1 MIQKKAILAI
11 NVDVQKNN
19 KLISKKGL
27 NMKTEDFKVTI
38 NGEEKTFTVRSP
50 SLTDQREAQKVY
62 NQAFTDAIKSK
73 SVVRAKMDDLLEE
86 QGLWNSD
93 KQAEYTALQKELLE
107 GERKLAQGG
116 FALSDAKKLAIKMRE
131 VRNKIR
137 ELISVRTSL
146 DNHSAEGQA
155 DNARFNYLVSV
166 CVVYKD
172 NDKKY
177 FENLEDYMSRI
188 DDPVAL
194 AGAQKLANMIY
205 GLDNNFEKNLPENKF
220 LRKYKFV
227 NDNLRFIDKKG
238 RTVDADGRLV
248 DENGRYINEAGEFI
262 DKDGNRVDA
271 DGEYLVDTQPF
282 LDDNGNPIVVDEEK
296 ANETVVN
303 KNNDTATTSNTLEN
317 TTDATKQNISA
328 SDVVSTSA

>member
-1 MIQKKAILAI
+1 
-11 NVDVQKNN
+11 
-19 KLISKKGL
+19 
-27 NMKTEDFKVTI
+27 MKTEDFKVVV
-38 NGEEKTFTVRSP
+38 GEETKTFMVRSP

-86 QGLWNSD
+86 QGLWNEG
-93 KQAEYTALQKELLE
+93 KQKEYNDLQKELLE
-107 GERKLAQGG
+107 GERKLAKGG
-116 FALSDAKKLAIKMRE
+116 FALSEAKKMAIKMRE
-131 VRNKIR
+131 VRSKIR

-172 NDKKY
+172 SDKKY
-177 FENLEDYMSRI
+177 FESLEDYMGRI

-205 GLDNNFEKNLPENKF
+205 GLDNDFEKNLPENKF

-227 NDNLRFIDKKG
+227 NDNLRFIDKQG
-238 RTVDADGRLV
+238 RTVDSEGRLI
-248 DENGRYINEAGEFI
+248 DENGRYINDNGEFI
-262 DKDGNRVDA
+262 DKEGNRVDA
-271 DGEYLVDTQPF
+271 DGEYLVDSQPF
-282 LDDNGNPIVVDEEK
+282 LDDNGNPVILDEETK
-296 ANETVVN
+296 KSLETKEPTNEA
-303 KNNDTATTSNTLEN
+303 TATVPVSEEN
-317 TTDATKQNISA
+317 K
-328 SDVVSTSA
+328 STM